1 MEQILWLIAHLHY
14 DDTILDEL
22 SLYKRRCYYDR
33 AENEFFSTEA
43 KNSDGQRVNFY
54 SYVDSVGIDIHTEMK
69 IKSKWMRINANDGTI
84 VQLERINHDTYYHIS
99 MEVSG
104 ALNKSIVHFMREL
117 DLDTSG
123 DVFEEM
129 MKSYHAHQHIRDRF
143 ERIKGDLLEALYFSV
158 PSLSGID
165 LENAKIWKWNS
176 RNLAQRVAPLES
188 PAQQETPIPVI
199 LTEESNSSI
208 PKVFY
213 VLAFLA
219 ILGYFLLYINK

>member
-14 DDTILDEL
+14 DDTILGEL

-33 AENEFFSTEA
+33 AENEFFTTEA
-43 KNSDGQRVNFY
+43 QNSDGQRVNFY
-54 SYVDSVGIDIHTEMK
+54 SYLDSVGIDIYTEMK

-84 VQLERINHDTYYHIS
+84 VQLERINNDTYYYMS

-104 ALNKSIVHFMREL
+104 ALNKSIVDFMREL
-117 DLDTSG
+117 DLDSSG

-129 MKSYHAHQHIRDRF
+129 MKSYHAHRHIRDRF

-165 LENAKIWKWNS
+165 LENANIWKWNS
-176 RNLAQRVAPLES
+176 RNLVQRTS
-188 PAQQETPIPVI
+188 PVVSPTPQELPIPAI
-199 LTEESNSSI
+199 LTEESNNSF

-213 VLAFLA
+213 ILAFLA
-219 ILGYFLLYINK
+219 ILGYYLLYVNK